1 MFWAA
6 LRRGSGLGLE
16 NQNGKGSRREAGED
30 STLGGLRH
38 GDFCTEASRSFL
50 CACRACSERAPTL
63 PVPVAEGPSGPWEE
77 ARITSSGSGEAF
89 SLRRLFL
96 CHQKLKAKENEKAH
110 QLRRRQEELPVPTS
124 RGRRSRRLRRPARA
138 FHSWGLKY

>member
-38 GDFCTEASRSFL
+38 GDFCREASRSFL
-50 CACRACSERAPTL
+50 CACRACGERAPTR
-63 PVPVAEGPSGPWEE
+63 PVPVTEGPSGPWEE

-89 SLRRLFL
+89 SPRRLFP
-96 CHQKLKAKENEKAH
+96 CHQNLTGKEMKRLTSSGAA
-110 QLRRRQEELPVPTS
+110 RRNS
-124 RGRRSRRLRRPARA
+124 RSRPAGGAGAGVSVGLRALR
-138 FHSWGLKY
+138 SWGLKC